1 MQRMQK
7 TTFNLAGHAIEL
19 SVEDFNNAQFAKK
32 GTSNEGVEGK
42 EVEMGMTVDS
52 SADYA
57 TNAKEYYRKALIG
70 ENRSRSNFAPL
81 LGVKDRVKLG
91 GVDTSSL
98 TIKAG
103 DCDFN
108 PDDTTINQKEY
119 EVKPLMF
126 GTSFCIAKL
135 EQSFVSDQIKRGSN
149 NFSDQ
154 FEFMN
159 FFYSEV
165 SRWLDSLMEKITW
178 TGTVAANG
186 VDGLETLLAA
196 DGSVLVPTSGNG
208 GVASAVTDANVIDK
222 LKQAR
227 NVVSGTNEGAVRDM
241 EDFVYI
247 VSRNVYDALA
257 DAVSENKASGLYYIE
272 GETLAF
278 QGDEIYM
285 ASGASDDTI
294 VATYWSNLLNIQ
306 DLLEEQ
312 NSFNVVD
319 FMKTQLNRRI
329 GVRVDFKFQPSYIN
343 SDEIYAHLFT
353 A

>member
-1 MQRMQK
+1 MAKMK
-7 TTFNLAGHAIEL
+7 EMTFNLGGHSIEL
-19 SVEDFNNAQFAKK
+19 SVDDFNKAQFEKK
-32 GTSNEGVEGK
+32 TAEKDAEGK
-42 EVEMGMTVDS
+42 EIEMAMTVDA

-70 ENRSRSNFAPL
+70 ENRTRSKFQAL
-81 LGVKDRVKLG
+81 LGVKDRIKLG

-108 PDDTTINQKEY
+108 PDDTSINQKTY

-126 GTSFCIAKL
+126 GTSFCVAKL
-135 EQSFVSDQIKRGSN
+135 EQSFVSDQLKKGSN
-149 NFSDQ
+149 DFSDQ

-165 SRWLDSLMEKITW
+165 TRWIDQLMEKITW

-196 DGSVLVPTSGNG
+196 DGSVLVPTAGNG

-227 NVVSGTNEGAVRDM
+227 NVVSGTNDGAVRDM
-241 EDFVYI
+241 PDFVYM

-272 GETLAF
+272 GTTLAF
-278 QGDEIYM
+278 QGDEIYL
-285 ASGASDDTI
+285 AEGASDDTI
-294 VATYWSNLLNIQ
+294 IASYWSNFLNIQ
-306 DLLEEQ
+306 DLLNEE
-312 NSFNVVD
+312 NNFNIVD